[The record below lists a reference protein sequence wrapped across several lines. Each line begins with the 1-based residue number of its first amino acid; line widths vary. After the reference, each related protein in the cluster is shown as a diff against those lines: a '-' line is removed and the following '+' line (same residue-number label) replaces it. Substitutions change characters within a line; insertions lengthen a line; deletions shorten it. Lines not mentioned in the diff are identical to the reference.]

1 MYYRQQEKK
10 EDEENQAYDLDDLTI
25 VKMSEQID
33 YILNKENNK
42 ELIILREQLKNYK
55 KNLKII
61 SRTENQ

>member
-55 KNLKII
+55 KELKII